1 MDGIGIM
8 NIMLDSVLERKR
20 EIGLRKAIG
29 ARQRDVMGQF
39 LVESTV
45 LSAGGGF
52 WEP

>member
-1 MDGIGIM
+1 
-8 NIMLDSVLERKR
+8 MLVSVSERKR

-29 ARQRDVMGQF
+29 ARKRNIMGQF
-39 LVESTV
+39 LMESTV